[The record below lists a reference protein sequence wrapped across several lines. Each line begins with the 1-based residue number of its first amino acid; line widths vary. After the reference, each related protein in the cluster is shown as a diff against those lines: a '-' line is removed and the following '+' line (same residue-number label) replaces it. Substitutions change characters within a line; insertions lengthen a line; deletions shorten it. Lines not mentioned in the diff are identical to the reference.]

1 MDFTRGGPVEY
12 ERREVH
18 GALAEAVREL
28 WFVRGPAPTR
38 YERIFPMTD
47 AHLIVN
53 LADQPYLVLDDVDAP
68 WRALGPAFCSGL
80 RSRFVVS
87 ESPDPIANTGAV
99 VRPDGLGLLGL
110 DPAAVAGAITS
121 QPWLD
126 GMASLGAAATAAEIL
141 DALEPV
147 LIDRLQPGDAPDPVV
162 RDAIE
167 RLERDPSQGIASIAA
182 AHGLGHPSFVARFR
196 RATGSTPKRFAELVR
211 FHHLIDRMPVA
222 TAASWSDLAVA
233 AGYYDQSHVIRD
245 FKRFTG
251 FTPAD
256 YHRRVSAAGA
266 DAVRFV
272 PDPEAAFR

>member
-1 MDFTRGGPVEY
+1 VEY

-28 WFVRGPAPTR
+28 WFVRGPAPAR
-38 YERIFPMTD
+38 FERIFPLTD

-53 LADQPYLVLDDVDAP
+53 LADEAYRVVDDADAP
-68 WRALGPAFCSGL
+68 WRTLGPAFCSGL
-80 RSRFVVS
+80 RSHFVVS
-87 ESPDPIANTGAV
+87 ENPDPIANTGAV

-110 DPAAVAGAITS
+110 EPGAVAGAISS

-126 GMASLGAAATAAEIL
+126 SVAALGANASADDVFDE
-141 DALEPV
+141 LEAV
-147 LIDRLQPGDAPDPVV
+147 LSARLRPDRRPDPVV
-162 RDAIE
+162 RDVIA
-167 RLERDPSQGIASIAA
+167 RLEVDPSQAIAPIAA
-182 AHGLGHPSFVARFR
+182 SYGIGHPAFVARFR
-196 RATGSTPKRFAELVR
+196 RATGTTPKRFAELVR
-211 FHHLIDRMPVA
+211 FHRLIDRMPVA
-222 TAASWSDLAVA
+222 TAASWSDLAVE

-245 FKRFTG
+245 FKRFSG

>member
-1 MDFTRGGPVEY
+1 MDFTRGGTVEY
-12 ERREVH
+12 ARREVH

-28 WFVRGPAPTR
+28 WFLRGPAPAR
-38 YERIFPMTD
+38 FERIFPMTD

-53 LADQPYLVLDDVDAP
+53 LAEQPYRVLEEADAP

-87 ESPDPIANTGAV
+87 ESPDLIVNAGAV

-110 DPAAVAGAITS
+110 DPAVVAGAVSS

-126 GMASLGAAATAAEIL
+126 GVAALGADASAEATL
-141 DALEPV
+141 DALEAI
-147 LIDRLQPGDAPDPVV
+147 LTGRLPSGVEPDAVV
-162 RDAIE
+162 RDAVE
-167 RLERDPSQGIASIAA
+167 RLEIDPSQGIAAVAA
-182 AHGLGHPSFVARFR
+182 RYGVGHPSFVARFR

-211 FHHLIDRMPVA
+211 FHDLIDRMPVVA
-222 TAASWSDLAVA
+222 TASWSDLAVA

-245 FKRFTG
+245 FKRFAG

-266 DAVRFV
+266 DAARFV